1 MAGKDSTRFIGASQF
16 FVMGLLFI
24 LTDGLAIL
32 LSKPFSDLE
41 LYAFAEP
48 SDPLN
53 IMYFF
58 LMMFVGTALI
68 LTLGR
73 LFGGRLVKWVLAGVT
88 WSSLFSTFY
97 TFSFFVVGDPLAT
110 WMSILG
116 SVLFVTALIK
126 WPRWY
131 LIDTT
136 ALLLGTAAMA
146 LIGISIRPPFMAILL
161 IGLAVY
167 DAIAVYGTGHMISLA
182 EIVINSGLPLV
193 LIIPK
198 VRDYSQAEKVIILKK
213 PPQGAENRKAVY
225 MGLGD
230 IVLPGCLAISVYD
243 SLGIV
248 ALPIVCAIIIGTL
261 IGFSVLSFFV
271 AKGRP
276 QAGLPYLCGGAIL
289 GYLISSV
296 FFMHLVG

>member
-1 MAGKDSTRFIGASQF
+1 
-16 FVMGLLFI
+16 MGLLFI

>member
-1 MAGKDSTRFIGASQF
+1 MAGKDSTTFIGASQF

>member
-1 MAGKDSTRFIGASQF
+1 
-16 FVMGLLFI
+16 MGLLFI
-24 LTDGLAIL
+24 LADGLAIL
-32 LSKPFSDLE
+32 LSKPFNELE
-41 LYAFAEP
+41 LYAFGEP

-53 IMYFF
+53 IVYFF
-58 LMMFVGTALI
+58 AMMLGGTALI
-68 LTLGR
+68 LALGR
-73 LFGGRLVKWVLAGVT
+73 LYKGRLVKWVLAGVT

-97 TFSFFVVGDPLAT
+97 TFSYFVVGDPLAT
-110 WMSILG
+110 GISLL
-116 SVLFVTALIK
+116 SSLLFVIVLMK

-131 LIDTT
+131 LIDAA

-146 LIGISIRPPFMAILL
+146 LIGISISPPFMAILL

-167 DAIAVYGTGHMISLA
+167 DAIAVYGTRHMISLA

-198 VRDYSQAEKVIILKK
+198 AREYSEAEKVIIPKN
-213 PPQGAENRKAVY
+213 PTQGAEGRKAIY

-248 ALPIVCAIIIGTL
+248 ALPIVCTIIIGTL
-261 IGFSVLSFFV
+261 IGFSVLSLFV
-271 AKGRP
+271 GKGRP
-276 QAGLPYLCGGAIL
+276 QAGLPFLCGGAIL
-289 GYLISSV
+289 GYLVSSV
-296 FFMHLVG
+296 LFMHLVG

>member
-1 MAGKDSTRFIGASQF
+1 VAGKDSNRFSGASQF
-16 FVMGLLFI
+16 FVMGLLLI
-24 LTDGLAIL
+24 LVDGLAIL
-32 LSKPFSDLE
+32 LSKPFSELE
-41 LYAFAEP
+41 LYAFGEP

-53 IMYFF
+53 IVYFF
-58 LMMFVGTALI
+58 VMMLVGTAVI
-68 LTLGR
+68 LALGR
-73 LFGGRLVKWVLAGVT
+73 LFRGRLVKWVLLGVT

-97 TFSFFVVGDPLAT
+97 SFSYFVVGDPLAT

-116 SVLFVTALIK
+116 SLLFVTALMK

-131 LIDTT
+131 LIDTA

-167 DAIAVYGTGHMISLA
+167 DVIAVYGTGHMISLA

-198 VRDYSQAEKVIILKK
+198 VRGYNEAEKVIILKN
-213 PPQGAENRKAVY
+213 PLQGTENRKAVY

-230 IVLPGCLAISVYD
+230 VVFPGCLAISVYD

-248 ALPIVCAIIIGTL
+248 ALPIVYSIIIGTL

-271 AKGRP
+271 GRGRP

-289 GYLISSV
+289 GYFISSV
-296 FFMHLVG
+296 FFMRLVG

>member
-1 MAGKDSTRFIGASQF
+1 MAGKDSTRFSGASQF

-24 LTDGLAIL
+24 LADGLAIL
-32 LSKPFSDLE
+32 LSKPFNELE
-41 LYAFAEP
+41 LYAFGEP

-53 IMYFF
+53 IVYFF
-58 LMMFVGTALI
+58 AMMLGGTALI
-68 LTLGR
+68 LALGR

-97 TFSFFVVGDPLAT
+97 TFSYFVVGDPLAT
-110 WMSILG
+110 GMSLL
-116 SVLFVTALIK
+116 SSLLFVTVLMK

-131 LIDTT
+131 LIDAA

-146 LIGISIRPPFMAILL
+146 LIGISISPPFMAILL

-167 DAIAVYGTGHMISLA
+167 DAIAVYGTRHMISLA

-198 VRDYSQAEKVIILKK
+198 AREYSEAEKVIIPKN
-213 PPQGAENRKAVY
+213 PTQGAEGRKAIY

-248 ALPIVCAIIIGTL
+248 ALPIVCTIIIGTL
-261 IGFSVLSFFV
+261 IGFSVLSLFV
-271 AKGRP
+271 GKGRP
-276 QAGLPYLCGGAIL
+276 QAGLPFLCGGAIL
-289 GYLISSV
+289 GYLVSSV
-296 FFMHLVG
+296 LFMHLVG

>member
-1 MAGKDSTRFIGASQF
+1 VASKDSTRFIGASQF

-24 LTDGLAIL
+24 LTDGLAML

-53 IMYFF
+53 IVYFF

-73 LFGGRLVKWVLAGVT
+73 LFEGRLVKWVLAGVT

-110 WMSILG
+110 WMSLLG

-131 LIDTT
+131 LVDTA

-161 IGLAVY
+161 VGLAVY

>member
-1 MAGKDSTRFIGASQF
+1 MAGKDSSRFSGVSQF
-16 FVMGLLFI
+16 FVMGLLF
-24 LTDGLAIL
+24 LLVDGLAIL
-32 LSKPFSDLE
+32 LSKPFSELE
-41 LYAFAEP
+41 LYAFGEP

-53 IMYFF
+53 IVYFF
-58 LMMFVGTALI
+58 VMMFVGTAMI

-73 LFGGRLVKWVLAGVT
+73 LFRGRLVKWVLLGVT

-97 TFSFFVVGDPLAT
+97 SFSFFVVGDPLAT
-110 WMSILG
+110 WMSVLA
-116 SVLFVTALIK
+116 SLLFVTALMK

-131 LIDTT
+131 LIDAA
-136 ALLLGTAAMA
+136 ALLLGTATMA

-182 EIVINSGLPLV
+182 EIVINSGLPMV

-198 VRDYSQAEKVIILKK
+198 ARGYSDAEKVIILKQ
-213 PPQGAENRKAVY
+213 PPQGDENRKAIY

-230 IVLPGCLAISVYD
+230 VVIPGCLAISVYD

-248 ALPIVCAIIIGTL
+248 ALPIVGSIIIGTL

-289 GYLISSV
+289 GYLISNA
-296 FFMHLVG
+296 FFMHL

>member
-1 MAGKDSTRFIGASQF
+1 VAGKDSTRFIGASQF

-289 GYLISSV
+289 GYLISTL